1 MVYALQIDL
10 KVPRKDGQFIHR
22 CIIINRPKIQQ
33 IFLNN
38 KFCAINKISGSA
50 FFSQNVGSVALCAIL
65 RALEGI
71 IFPGMLSACS
81 TIVPGFLVSR
91 GISRTNRGGYRLE
104 NKELTVLH
112 RKSEAIAKNAAM

>member
-1 MVYALQIDL
+1 MQIDVYALQIDL

-33 IFLNN
+33 TK

-65 RALEGI
+65 RVLEGS

-81 TIVPGFLVSR
+81 TIVPGVLVSR

-104 NKELTVLH
+104 NKRLTVLH